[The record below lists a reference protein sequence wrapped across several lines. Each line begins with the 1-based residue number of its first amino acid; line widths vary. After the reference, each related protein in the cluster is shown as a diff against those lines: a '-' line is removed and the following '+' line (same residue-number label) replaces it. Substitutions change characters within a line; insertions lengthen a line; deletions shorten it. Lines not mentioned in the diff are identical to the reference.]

1 MKKSIVPILLL
12 VSILLN
18 LILLNHVF
26 KPDTG
31 EVATDTTTIVSTFVP
46 DSASDSSFVETR
58 DYKIPASAIKVRGN
72 GTNSIKIGT
81 NSIKIGTDSV
91 NSGTEMA
98 EIGSSG
104 HDSLSIELDG
114 DSLTV
119 TLPIT
124 QKVYSDST
132 YTAYVSGFDAKL
144 DSINV
149 YSKLV
154 TVTKREPPPAVTF
167 GVQAGYG
174 ITPAGMQPYLGLG
187 FQYNFSLSKIWPF
200 RKK

>member
-1 MKKSIVPILLL
+1 MKKSIIPILLL

-18 LILLNHVF
+18 LFLLNHVF

-31 EVATDTTTIVSTFVP
+31 EVTTDTTTVVSTFVP

-72 GTNSIKIGT
+72 GTNSV
-81 NSIKIGTDSV
+81 KIGTDSV
-91 NSGTEMA
+91 NSGTDMA
-98 EIGSSG
+98 EIGSSSN
-104 HDSLSIELDG
+104 DSLSIELDG

-154 TVTKREPPPAVTF
+154 TVTKREPPPAFTF

-187 FQYNFSLSKIWPF
+187 VQYNFSLSKIWPF

>member
-18 LILLNHVF
+18 LFLLNHVF

-31 EVATDTTTIVSTFVP
+31 EVTTDTTNIVSTFVP

-58 DYKIPASAIKVRGN
+58 DYKIPASAIKVRGK
-72 GTNSIKIGT
+72 GTNSV
-81 NSIKIGTDSV
+81 KIGTDSV

-98 EIGSSG
+98 EIDNSG
-104 HDSLSIELDG
+104 NDSLSIELDG

-154 TVTKREPPPAVTF
+154 TVTKREPPPAITF

-174 ITPAGMQPYLGLG
+174 ITPKGMQPYIGLG
-187 FQYNFSLSKIWPF
+187 VQYNFSLSKIWLF

>member
-18 LILLNHVF
+18 LVLLNQVC
-26 KPDTG
+26 KPEPG
-31 EVATDTTTIVSTFVP
+31 EVSIDTTTIVSTFVP
-46 DSASDSSFVETR
+46 DSASDSAQVAVK
-58 DYKIPASAIKVRGN
+58 DYKIPASAVKVRGN
-72 GTNSIKIGT
+72 RRKQPIIGNNQPDSIPDSCYIAVGIIPED
-81 NSIKIGTDSV
+81 SDSV
-91 NSGTEMA
+91 TIS
-98 EIGSSG
+98 
-104 HDSLSIELDG
+104 
-114 DSLTV
+114 
-119 TLPIT
+119 LPIT
-124 QKVYSDST
+124 QKVYRDST

-144 DSINV
+144 DSISV
-149 YSKLV
+149 YSKMI
-154 TVTKREPPPAVTF
+154 TVTRREPPPAFTF

>member
-18 LILLNHVF
+18 LFLINHVF

-31 EVATDTTTIVSTFVP
+31 EVTTDTTTIVSTFVP

-72 GTNSIKIGT
+72 GTNSV
-81 NSIKIGTDSV
+81 KIGTDSV

-154 TVTKREPPPAVTF
+154 TVTRMEPPPKWSF

-187 FQYNFSLSKIWPF
+187 VSYNFSLSKIWPF
-200 RKK
+200 KKK